1 MVRKLKWGGHGTP
14 GPPSPVATPLK
25 ECELGRFTLYSS
37 QTEFVR
43 ESISFLKKNGK
54 LVPGF
59 LQQQPLQYLFLP
71 NLTEPPSSTSH
82 IDAIFN
88 IIQFKD
94 QVLKESQGSKLIKL
108 VNKANDKQKQAP
120 DVFYKKGFLK
130 NYTKFTEKHLCRS
143 LRPPT
148 LLKKRL

>member
-1 MVRKLKWGGHGTP
+1 MAPLP
-14 GPPSPVATPLK
+14 PPPPLPPSVATPLK
-25 ECELGRFTLYSS
+25 ECELGRFTLCSS

-120 DVFYKKGFLK
+120 EVFYHRMCSIKKVSLK
-130 NYTKFTEKHLCRS
+130 ITQNSQKSTCAGASGLQLY
-143 LRPPT
+143 
-148 LLKKRL
+148 